1 MEPRPVVVDA
11 RIPTELWVK
20 AHLRR
25 LSAQALPAVV
35 AQRGDP
41 HGGMVILKVNRL
53 DLGCRVLVQTRDL
66 DGVLSW
72 MPALNGELVPE
83 PEADSYITRQTARDP
98 DLWVVEIEARNG
110 EHGFE
115 GREL

>member
-1 MEPRPVVVDA
+1 MEARKIVEDA

-25 LSAQALPAVV
+25 LSAQALPAVIV
-35 AQRGDP
+35 QRGDP
-41 HGGMVILKVNRL
+41 HGGMVILKVIRPG
-53 DLGCRVLVQTRDL
+53 LGCRVLVQTRDL

-72 MPALNGELVPE
+72 MPALKGELATE
-83 PEADSYITRQTARDP
+83 TEADDYIARQTARDP
-98 DLWVVEIEARNG
+98 DLWVVEVETRNG

-115 GREL
+115 GREI

>member
-1 MEPRPVVVDA
+1 LLEG

-25 LSAQALPAVV
+25 LTAQGLPAVV
-35 AQRGDP
+35 ARRGDP
-41 HGGMVILKVNRL
+41 HGGMVVLKINL
-53 DLGCRVLVQTRDL
+53 LESGCRVLAQTRDL
-66 DGVLSW
+66 DGVLCW
-72 MPALNGELVPE
+72 LAAFDGRLVPE
-83 PEADSYITRQTARDP
+83 PEADDYIARQTARDP
-98 DLWVVEIEARNG
+98 DLWVVEVETRDG

>member
-1 MEPRPVVVDA
+1 MADN

-25 LSAQALPAVV
+25 LSATGAPVVV
-35 AQRGDP
+35 ARRGDP

-66 DGVLSW
+66 DGVLCW
-72 MPALNGELVPE
+72 MPALKGDLVPE
-83 PEADSYITRQTARDP
+83 ADADDYITRQTARDP
-98 DLWVVEIEARNG
+98 DLWVVEVEARDG

>member
-1 MEPRPVVVDA
+1 MEDT

-25 LSAQALPAVV
+25 LSSQATPAVIV
-35 AQRGDP
+35 RRGDP
-41 HGGMVILKVNRL
+41 YGGMVILKVNRL
-53 DLGCRVLVQTRDL
+53 EHGCRVLTQTRDL
-66 DGVLSW
+66 DGMLSW
-72 MPALNGELVPE
+72 MPALKGELVPE
-83 PEADSYITRQTARDP
+83 AEADDYITRQTARDP
-98 DLWVVEIEARNG
+98 DLWVVEVEARDG

>member
-1 MEPRPVVVDA
+1 MDEA
-11 RIPTELWVK
+11 RIPTELWIK

-25 LSAQALPAVV
+25 LSATGVPAFVV
-35 AQRGDP
+35 RRGDP

-53 DLGCRVLVQTRDL
+53 DLGCRVLTQTRDL

-72 MPALNGELVPE
+72 MPALKGDLVPE
-83 PEADSYITRQTARDP
+83 VEADDYISRQTARDP
-98 DLWVVEIEARNG
+98 DLWVVEVETRDG

>member
-1 MEPRPVVVDA
+1 MDDS

-25 LSAQALPAVV
+25 LSAQGVPAVIV
-35 AQRGDP
+35 RRGDP

-53 DLGCRVLVQTRDL
+53 DLGCRVLTQTRDL

-72 MPALNGELVPE
+72 MPALKGELVPE
-83 PEADSYITRQTARDP
+83 AEADDYIARQTARDP
-98 DLWVVEIEARNG
+98 DLWVVEIETRGG

-115 GREL
+115 GKEI

>member
-1 MEPRPVVVDA
+1 MDDA
-11 RIPTELWVK
+11 RIPTGLWVK

-25 LSAQALPAVV
+25 RSAQAVPAVV
-35 AQRGDP
+35 ARRGDP

-53 DLGCRVLVQTRDL
+53 DLGCRVLTQTRDL
-66 DGVLSW
+66 DGVLAW
-72 MPALNGELVPE
+72 MPALNGDLVPE
-83 PEADSYITRQTARDP
+83 DEADQYISRQTSRDP
-98 DLWVVEIEARNG
+98 DIWVVEIEARNG

>member
-1 MEPRPVVVDA
+1 MDGGRL
-11 RIPTELWVK
+11 PTELWLR

-25 LSAQALPAVV
+25 LSVAAVPAAVLR
-35 AQRGDP
+35 RGDP

-53 DLGCRVLVQTRDL
+53 ELGCRVLTQTRDL
-66 DGVLSW
+66 DGVLCW
-72 MPALNGELVPE
+72 LPALEGKLVPE
-83 PEADSYITRQTARDP
+83 AEADEYIARQTSRDP
-98 DLWVVEIEARNG
+98 DLWVIEVETRGG

>member
-1 MEPRPVVVDA
+1 MDDA
-11 RIPTELWVK
+11 RIPTELWIK

-25 LSAQALPAVV
+25 LSAQAVPAVI
-35 AQRGDP
+35 ARRGDP
-41 HGGMVILKVNRL
+41 NGGMVILKVNRL
-53 DLGCRVLVQTRDL
+53 DLGCRVLTQTRDL

-72 MPALNGELVPE
+72 MPALNGDLVPE
-83 PEADSYITRQTARDP
+83 ADADAYITRQTARDP
-98 DLWVVEIEARNG
+98 DLWVVAVEARDG